1 MPHKEINRVS
11 AQEASKVEPA
21 GTNRSFKRIATEE
34 AWATQEMIGLY
45 LKMIEMRSSKD
56 PGFNGM
62 WGHFSGG
69 RSERVIQILERLL
82 DVDERRIRDM
92 DAAGID
98 KQLLL
103 LTSPGVQVFDTATAI
118 AAAANSNDQA
128 CEIVRKRPDRFA
140 ALAAIAPQDP
150 QAAAKELERSVKR
163 LKLKGAVIN
172 SHTLGELLDDE
183 KFWPIFEA
191 AVALNVPIYLHP
203 NTPPRD
209 MIGPMLE
216 RGLEGAIYGFAVEC
230 GMHLLALIT
239 SGVFDRFPTLRLVV
253 GHLGE
258 GLPFWMFRLD
268 FMHRAQIISKRH
280 KRLTP
285 LKRKVS
291 EYLRENVYFTTSGM
305 AWEPAI
311 MFTRSVVGADRVLY
325 AMDYPYQYVP
335 EEVAAMEQ
343 LPLTAQEKAAFFQL
357 NAEAVFNL

>member
-1 MPHKEINRVS
+1 MDETNKHPTAV
-11 AQEASKVEPA
+11 
-21 GTNRSFKRIATEE
+21 TNRPYQRIATEE
-34 AWATQEMIGLY
+34 AWATREMIDLY
-45 LKMIEMRSSKD
+45 LKMMEVGSSSD
-56 PGFNGM
+56 PGFNSM
-62 WGHFSGG
+62 WRHFSGG

-103 LTSPGVQVFDTATAI
+103 LTSPGVQVFDVGTAI
-118 AAAANSNDQA
+118 SVAANSNDQA
-128 CEIVRKRPDRFA
+128 AEIVRKHPDRFA

-150 QAAAKELERSVKR
+150 DAAAKELERSVHR

-172 SHTLGELLDDE
+172 SHTEGQLLDDP

-191 AVALNVPIYLHP
+191 AVALDVPIYLHP

-209 MIGPMLE
+209 MIGPFLE

-239 SGVFDRFPTLRLVV
+239 SGLFDRFPNLRIVV

-268 FMHRAQIISKRH
+268 FMHRAQVISKRH
-280 KRLTP
+280 ERLRP
-285 LKRKVS
+285 LKRTIS
-291 EYLRENVYFTTSGM
+291 EYLRQNVYFTTSGM

-343 LPLTAQEKAAFFQL
+343 LSISEQEKMAFFQR
-357 NAEAVFNL
+357 NAETVFKL

>member
-1 MPHKEINRVS
+1 MDT
-11 AQEASKVEPA
+11 QEADRVVPPA
-21 GTNRSFKRIATEE
+21 TTYKRIATEE
-34 AWATQEMIGLY
+34 AWATQEMIDLY
-45 LKMIEMRSSKD
+45 LKMIETRSSND
-56 PGFNGM
+56 PGFYSAWQYFG
-62 WGHFSGG
+62 GG
-69 RSERVIQILERLL
+69 RSERVTQILERLL
-82 DVDERRIRDM
+82 DVDERRLRDM

-103 LTSPGVQVFDTATAI
+103 LTSPGVQVFDAATAVSV
-118 AAAANSNDQA
+118 AASSNDQA

-150 QAAAKELERSVKR
+150 QAAAKELERSVNR
-163 LKLKGAVIN
+163 LELKGAVIN
-172 SHTLGELLDDE
+172 SHTLGEFLDDQ

-203 NTPPRD
+203 NTPPKD
-209 MIGPMLE
+209 MIGPLLE
-216 RGLEGAIYGFAVEC
+216 RGLDGAIYGFAVEC

-268 FMHRAQIISKRH
+268 YMHRVRVISKYHERI
-280 KRLTP
+280 KP
-285 LKRKVS
+285 LKRTVS
-291 EYLRENVYFTTSGM
+291 DYLRQNVYFTTSGM

-311 MFTRSVVGADRVLY
+311 MFARSVVGADRVLY

-335 EEVAAMEQ
+335 EEVTVMDRLQMTE
-343 LPLTAQEKAAFFQL
+343 QEKAAFFQL
-357 NAEAVFNL
+357 NAESVFNL